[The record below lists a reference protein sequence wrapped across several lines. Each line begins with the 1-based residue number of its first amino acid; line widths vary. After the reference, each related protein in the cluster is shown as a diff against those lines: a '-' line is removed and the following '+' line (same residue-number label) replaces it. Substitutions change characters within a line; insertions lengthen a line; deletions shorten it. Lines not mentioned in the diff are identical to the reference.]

1 MDKGE
6 ALVVDDGALVTIF
19 EATTVVVVVVG
30 DDDVD
35 DDVDDDDGDDSRDDD
50 GGNTVR
56 DRNSVTA
63 SPIFQIS
70 FPNIRPRICDTL
82 VYSKMYLTTAA
93 NGPGMHISLKPKTP
107 SYLPRLSTK
116 TSGIRSEPAIS

>member
-1 MDKGE
+1 M
-6 ALVVDDGALVTIF
+6 VDDGALVTIF
-19 EATTVVVVVVG
+19 EATTVVVVVG
-30 DDDVD
+30 DDD
-35 DDVDDDDGDDSRDDD
+35 GDD

>member
-19 EATTVVVVVVG
+19 EATTVVVVVG
-30 DDDVD
+30 DDDD
-35 DDVDDDDGDDSRDDD
+35 DDDDGDDSRDDD

-82 VYSKMYLTTAA
+82 VYSKIYLTTAA

>member
-6 ALVVDDGALVTIF
+6 ALMVDAGALVTIL

-30 DDDVD
+30 D